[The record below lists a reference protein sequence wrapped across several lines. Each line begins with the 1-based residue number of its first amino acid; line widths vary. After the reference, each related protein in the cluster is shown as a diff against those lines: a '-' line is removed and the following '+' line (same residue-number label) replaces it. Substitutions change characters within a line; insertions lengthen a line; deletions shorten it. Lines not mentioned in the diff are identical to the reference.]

1 MADPLD
7 EEAESWRFQTKELWL
22 LYENDARRANT
33 WQEQNKILIQH
44 LHQHQDRL
52 SPYPWCPSETWLVS
66 WAIKNGDQPMQVFL
80 HWSLLEEEARGGDV
94 TIKMLEEHLKVW
106 ADLFQSPRASHFRE
120 AVLDE
125 DTPLFCQQQHVGSP
139 WMAHLL
145 VSQPLYKEWTYMQW
159 KKLWQQ
165 HLLSKDAMN
174 IDSMGEVP
182 FIYSHEGPQ
191 VPVNDSQG
199 ANPSF
204 NYHPRAGAAGN
215 PASRGQGGMGKQHD
229 KHPKPSNHHKNTE
242 HVKKPKH
249 RDHASRPKNFV
260 HPHLERFKVNLP
272 GKRKRRG

>member
-1 MADPLD
+1 MFEQGTVFDHEMADPLD

-22 LYENDARRANT
+22 FYKNDARRATT

-52 SPYPWCPSETWLVS
+52 NHYPWCPSEAWLVS

-80 HWSLLEEEARGGDV
+80 TWSLREEEARGVDV

-106 ADLFQSPRASHFRE
+106 ANLFESPRASHFRE
-120 AVLDE
+120 AVVDE
-125 DTPLFCQQQHVGSP
+125 DTSLFCEQQHVGSP

-145 VSQPLYKEWTYMQW
+145 VSQTLYWEWTCMQW
-159 KKLWQQ
+159 KKYWQQ
-165 HLLSKDAMN
+165 HLLSKDAME

-182 FIYSHEGPQ
+182 FIY
-191 VPVNDSQG
+191 
-199 ANPSF
+199 
-204 NYHPRAGAAGN
+204 NYLPRAEAAGN
-215 PASRGQGGMGKQHD
+215 HASRGQGGMGKQHD
-229 KHPKPSNHHKNTE
+229 KHPKPSNHHQNTE

-260 HPHLERFKVNLP
+260 HPHLERFKVHLP